1 MLEDLR
7 TKIRNLLC
15 LIEIE
20 SKKPLYT
27 NFKDTISEGEIV
39 NFEELVETD
48 ESEKVLE
55 EIKNICLKSNKHL
68 SLEKLKKIQLVTEK
82 DLNQLEEFLV
92 NEIPSI
98 NNFIKKIKKEEN
110 GIGLFIRKLIGIERD
125 SVLEIFSDFLNQK
138 IYSQKQIQFITEIIN
153 YFTQNG
159 DMDIER
165 IYEQPFNEI
174 ATSPEDLFK
183 ESDLDKICNLIQLIK
198 ERSKAI

>member
-1 MLEDLR
+1 M
-7 TKIRNLLC
+7 
-15 LIEIE
+15 
-20 SKKPLYT
+20 
-27 NFKDTISEGEIV
+27 
-39 NFEELVETD
+39 
-48 ESEKVLE
+48 
-55 EIKNICLKSNKHL
+55 
-68 SLEKLKKIQLVTEK
+68 
-82 DLNQLEEFLV
+82 
-92 NEIPSI
+92 
-98 NNFIKKIKKEEN
+98 
-110 GIGLFIRKLIGIERD
+110 LFILGFSFHFFSSLAGIERD